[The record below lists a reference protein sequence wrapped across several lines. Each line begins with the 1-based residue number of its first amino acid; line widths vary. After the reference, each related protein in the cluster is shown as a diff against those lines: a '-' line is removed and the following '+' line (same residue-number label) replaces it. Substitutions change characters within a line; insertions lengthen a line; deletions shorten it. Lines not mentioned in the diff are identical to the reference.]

1 MSNLSDSLVKTF
13 LVVVVFSLINGCS
26 SEKQRYPVQG
36 QITFKG
42 QPVTEG
48 SIQFHPLLPTEGFL
62 EGAMIEAGRYKI
74 PAQKGLLPGKYQV
87 LVSAPDYKGKKPDPT
102 VAPGA
107 VFQSKELFPE
117 IYNTKST
124 LVVEVTSQGPN
135 NFDFHLK

>member
-1 MSNLSDSLVKTF
+1 MFKIRKISFKT
-13 LVVVVFSLINGCS
+13 VLIIALCFISGCS
-26 SEKQRYPVQG
+26 SEKQRLPVQG
-36 QITFKG
+36 EITFKG

-48 SIQFHPLLPTEGFL
+48 SIQFHPLVPTEGYL

-74 PAQKGLLPGKYQV
+74 LVQKGLLPGKYQV

-102 VAPGA
+102 AAPGA
-107 VFQSKELFPE
+107 VYQSKELFPD

-124 LVVEVTSQGPN
+124 LTVEVTTPGPN

>member
-1 MSNLSDSLVKTF
+1 MLIKLIKLFVAVMLCFLS
-13 LVVVVFSLINGCS
+13 GCS
-26 SEKQRYPVQG
+26 SEKQRLPIQG
-36 QITFKG
+36 EITFMG
-42 QPVTEG
+42 QPVMEG

-74 PAQKGLLPGKYQV
+74 LAQKGLLPGKYQV

-102 VAPGA
+102 AAPGA
-107 VFQSKELFPE
+107 VYQSKELFPD

-124 LVVEVTSQGPN
+124 LTVEVTTKGPN